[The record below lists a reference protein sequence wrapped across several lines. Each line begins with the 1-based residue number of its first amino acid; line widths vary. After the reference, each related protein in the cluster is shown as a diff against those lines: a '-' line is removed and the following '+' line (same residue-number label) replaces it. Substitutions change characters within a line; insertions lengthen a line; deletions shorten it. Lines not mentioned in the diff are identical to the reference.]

1 MAKGELRSKNID
13 MTDGHTAKLILAFS
27 LPLLLG
33 NVFQQL
39 YNMVDSIVV
48 GNYVGK
54 QALAAVGTG
63 FPIIF
68 MLSSLFMG
76 IGIGATIL
84 ISQFYGARDFEN
96 MSKTANSMYTA
107 LAVISI
113 PLAIVGILLSGPIL
127 KLMNVPDDT
136 FDMANTY
143 IMIVFIGIIGSLG
156 FNINSG
162 ILQGLGDSKSSLL
175 FLSVACVVNIVL
187 DILFVVGFSWGVA
200 GVAIATIIAQIV
212 SFVFGTVYIN
222 KKYEFLHL
230 SLFKF
235 DFDKELFI
243 KTVKLGIP
251 AAIQQAIFSVGV
263 MSLQALVNSYGS
275 DFMAG
280 YNAATKIDSFA
291 FMPIQSFSTAVTTF
305 VGQNIGAGKMERVR
319 HGTRSTI
326 MISVIFAIFIAVVL
340 YIAGPVCLR
349 LFSSDETVIEAGM
362 AYLVRIL
369 PFYFLLSVQFTLNS
383 VLRGAGQTVVP
394 MISSILGLWLARIP
408 AAYLLASLFGRDNLF
423 FCYAAGWVVG
433 ILITGSY
440 YFFGNWREKARCF
453 IRTQENEESEVTE

>member
-13 MTDGHTAKLILAFS
+13 MTEGSTAKLILAFS
-27 LPLLLG
+27 FPLLLG

-39 YNMVDSIVV
+39 YNMVDSVVV

-96 MSKTANSMYTA
+96 LGKTAHSMYTA
-107 LAVISI
+107 LAIISI
-113 PLAIVGILLSGPIL
+113 PLALIGIAICGPIL
-127 KLMNVPDDT
+127 KLMNVPEDT
-136 FDMANTY
+136 FDMARTY
-143 IMIVFIGIIGSLG
+143 IMIVFVGIIGSLG

-175 FLSVACVVNIVL
+175 FLSVACAVNIVL

-200 GVAIATIIAQIV
+200 GVALATIIAQMV
-212 SFVFGTVYIN
+212 SFLFGTVYIN
-222 KKYEFLHL
+222 KKYEFLQL
-230 SLFKF
+230 SLLKF
-235 DFDKELFI
+235 EFDKNLFI

-305 VGQNIGAGKMERVR
+305 VGQNIGAGKMDRVR
-319 HGTRSTI
+319 HGTRSTVI
-326 MISVIFAIFIAVVL
+326 ISVVFAIVIGVVL
-340 YIAGPVCLR
+340 YLAGPICLR
-349 LFSSDETVIEAGM
+349 MFSSDEVVIESGM

-369 PFYFLLSVQFTLNS
+369 PFYFMLSVLFTLNS
-383 VLRGAGQTVVP
+383 VLRGAGQTIVP
-394 MISSILGLWLARIP
+394 MLSSILGLWLARIP
-408 AAYLLASLFGRDNLF
+408 AAYIFAAVFGRDNLF
-423 FCYAAGWVVG
+423 FCYAAGWAVG
-433 ILITGSY
+433 IVITGSY
-440 YFFGNWREKARCF
+440 YFFGKWREKARRF
-453 IRTQENEESEVTE
+453 IRTNDNEESGLTE